1 MSSNWIETTLGDAF
15 EMYQPHTLAKSEI
28 DQSGS
33 FKVYGANGIIG
44 THTKYNHETPQV
56 LITCRG
62 ATCGTINVSEAKSW
76 INGNAMV
83 VKPRKNN
90 VDIEF
95 LKHFLRCGVD
105 LNIAITGAAQPQI
118 TRQSLSPIKILL
130 PPLAEQQRIAA
141 LLDTADRILKQRE
154 SAIAKLDQLAQSVFV
169 EMFGSINGNEKKF
182 EQMKLTEFFKFKT
195 GKLDSNAAI
204 ENGIYP
210 FFTCSK
216 EDFAINEYAF
226 DEEALLLA
234 GNNATA
240 DYSVKH
246 YKGKFNAYQRT
257 YVINLAESNNS
268 YAYAKAC
275 LQLKLIQLK
284 SVSKGTNTKY
294 LTMGIF
300 REMTMNVPPKNLQ
313 IDFEKRIHAIDLVK
327 SKNKE
332 DLKILK
338 KLIDSLQHQSFVVN

>member
-1 MSSNWIETTLGDAF
+1 MKWTISYLGA
-15 EMYQPHTLAKSEI
+15 ECELYQPKTLAKNEL
-28 DQSGS
+28 DDSGPY
-33 FKVYGANGIIG
+33 KVYGANGVIG
-44 THTKYNHETPQV
+44 RHSQFNHAESQL
-56 LITCRG
+56 LIGCRG
-62 ATCGTINVSEAKSW
+62 SCGVVNVSEPQSW

-83 VKPRKNN
+83 VKPKSTKLD
-90 VDIEF
+90 VDF
-95 LKHFLRCGVD
+95 LRHFLGYTD
-105 LNIAITGAAQPQI
+105 LSKAITGASQPQI
-118 TRQSLSPIKILL
+118 TRQTLSPIQIPI
-130 PPLAEQQRIAA
+130 PPLAEQQRIAE

-182 EQMKLTEFFKFKT
+182 KQMKLTEFFKFKT

-257 YVINLAESNNS
+257 YVINLADSNNS

-313 IDFEKRIHAIDLVK
+313 IDFEKRIHAIDSVK
-327 SKNKE
+327 SKNNE
-332 DLKILK
+332 DLNILK
-338 KLIDSLQHQSFVVN
+338 KLKDSLYHQSFAVN